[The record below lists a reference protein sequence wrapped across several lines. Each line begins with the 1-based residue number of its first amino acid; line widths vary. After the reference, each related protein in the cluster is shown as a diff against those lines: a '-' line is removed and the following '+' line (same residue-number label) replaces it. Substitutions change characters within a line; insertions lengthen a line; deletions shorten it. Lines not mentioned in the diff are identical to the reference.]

1 MGNEMSELLDI
12 ELAAIEANP
21 FRLLKTYPFNERKI
35 ETLCRSIKDVGLWEG
50 VIARRKG
57 NRFELAFGHHRREA
71 ARRSKLK
78 TIPVIVR
85 DLTDEQMLQF
95 MGRENAEDYNADFL
109 VMLETWEAT
118 DNFIR
123 RTADLQS
130 LQVIKIAR
138 FLGWVSPRD
147 DRDGDMMNA
156 TAKGCNA
163 ALALINASH
172 LSRDDLRGLSTKSAR
187 EICERAQSRVEMI
200 ERLGRQGKR
209 PAKEIEA
216 DKRHIGN
223 AARSV
228 AKDVREQNVSQKEIR
243 NEIDYRAAKT
253 ASAKGRQTPLFAA
266 FAKGVAENIH
276 KMLVSDNAAERLSE
290 MQKALPIVSMEEDFA
305 SLRRVDFALAEHEQ
319 VTGKWREKLA
329 PQGKKVVPFKL
340 LSKGEA
346 A

>member
-12 ELAAIEANP
+12 ELAAIETNP

-85 DLTDEQMLQF
+85 DLSDEQMLQF
-95 MGRENAEDYNADFL
+95 MGRENAEDFNADFL

-118 DNFIR
+118 TKFPDISGKHSQ
-123 RTADLQS
+123 AID
-130 LQVIKIAR
+130 IAR
-138 FLGWVSPRD
+138 FLGWTESRKGETD
-147 DRDGDMMNA
+147 QLNA
-156 TAKGCNA
+156 TARACNA
-163 ALALINASH
+163 ALALVNAGH
-172 LSRDDLRGLSTKSAR
+172 LSRDDLSGLQTFAAR

-200 ERLGRQGKR
+200 EKLGRQGKR
-209 PAKEIEA
+209 PAKEIERDQKHVGA
-216 DKRHIGN
+216 

-228 AKDVREQNVSQKEIR
+228 ARDVREDTVSRKEIR
-243 NEIDYRAAKT
+243 HEIDYRAAKS

-290 MQKALPIVSMEEDFA
+290 MQRALPVVSMEEDFA

-319 VTGKWREKLA
+319 VTGKWRQRLT